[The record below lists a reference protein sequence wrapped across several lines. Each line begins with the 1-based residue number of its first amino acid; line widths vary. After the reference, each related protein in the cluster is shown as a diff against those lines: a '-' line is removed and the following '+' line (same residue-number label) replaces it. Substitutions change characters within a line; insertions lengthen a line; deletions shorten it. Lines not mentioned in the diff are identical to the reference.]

1 MPAAFAGALRRQK
14 RSPQYNALEMTDWF
28 RSISVLGIA
37 FASVVALT
45 FGLAAVIVPRAD
57 GSAQGPGASSPDP
70 SGPVPVPGD
79 GPVTTVGGVLAVTGD
94 REDTLVV
101 DREATDHGGYSL
113 AGEQGRIYF
122 AGNPLTIER
131 ISYDGLEF
139 YVDPGQCAVT
149 PGERHDPTGVAGAHL
164 ACEEIA
170 DIRDGGVVSME
181 GTVGV
186 SADLLG
192 LRGDL
197 PDNGGTLEIGDQ
209 AVEFPFVVLHL
220 GFPGNFQPAGGFLV
234 TDDGRTIVQFD
245 YDVQTHALELVMIEI
260 DGIPTEIDRGAC
272 SLTTEPIGRLNPRT
286 NTAELTIECPSVE
299 MASGETVRVGGTLIA
314 DLVEPPQ

>member
-1 MPAAFAGALRRQK
+1 MA
-14 RSPQYNALEMTDWF
+14 DWF

-57 GSAQGPGASSPDP
+57 GSAQGPGASSPDA
-70 SGPVPVPGD
+70 SGPVPIPD
-79 GPVTTVGGVLAVTGD
+79 GEPVTTVGGMLAVTGD
-94 REDTLVV
+94 REGTLSV
-101 DREATDHGGYSL
+101 DREATDDGGYSL
-113 AGEQGRIYF
+113 AGEDGRIYF
-122 AGNPLTIER
+122 AGAPLAVER

-139 YVDPGQCAVT
+139 YVDPGDCTLT

-197 PDNGGTLEIGDQ
+197 PPNGGTLEIGDQ

-234 TDDGRTIVQFD
+234 TDDGRTIVQFE
-245 YDVQTHALELVMIEI
+245 YDVQTHALALVLIEI
-260 DGIPTEIDRGAC
+260 HGVPTEIDPRAC
-272 SLTTEPIGRLNPRT
+272 SLTTEQIGRLNPRT
-286 NTAELTIECPSVE
+286 NTVELTVQCPSVE
-299 MASGETVRVGGTLIA
+299 MAGGETVRIGGTLIA

>member
-1 MPAAFAGALRRQK
+1 
-14 RSPQYNALEMTDWF
+14 MTDWF

-57 GSAQGPGASSPDP
+57 GSAQGPGAPSPGA

-94 REDTLVV
+94 REGTLAV

-113 AGEQGRIYF
+113 AGELGRIYF
-122 AGNPLTIER
+122 AGSPLTVER

-139 YVDPGQCAVT
+139 YVDPGQCALT

-181 GTVGV
+181 GTLGV

-197 PDNGGTLEIGDQ
+197 PANGGTLEIGDH
-209 AVEFPFVVLHL
+209 AAEFPFVVLHL
-220 GFPGNFQPAGGFLV
+220 GFPGTFQPAGGFLV

-245 YDVQTHALELVMIEI
+245 YDVQTHALELVTIEM
-260 DGIPTEIDRGAC
+260 DGVPTEIDRGAC

-314 DLVEPPQ
+314 DLVEPPD